1 LDRDRN
7 GTVDAEEVMIYLIQE
22 NGLLEEEAGALTDE
36 IIATL
41 DQNHDGSISLEEF
54 ADGYIEIIKKLRYR

>member
-1 LDRDRN
+1 
-7 GTVDAEEVMIYLIQE
+7 MIYLIQE

>member
-1 LDRDRN
+1 
-7 GTVDAEEVMIYLIQE
+7 MIYLIQE

-36 IIATL
+36 IIANL

-54 ADGYIEIIKKLRYR
+54 ADGYVEIIKKLR